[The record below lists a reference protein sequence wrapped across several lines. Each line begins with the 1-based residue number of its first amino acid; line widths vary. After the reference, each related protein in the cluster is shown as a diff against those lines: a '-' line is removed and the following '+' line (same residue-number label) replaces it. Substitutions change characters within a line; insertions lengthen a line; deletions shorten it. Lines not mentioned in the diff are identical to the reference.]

1 MKTRYAVE
9 VATKSKLTGDRYAVR
24 SGNPQVTEHLP
35 VTASK
40 GIHFI

>member
-9 VATKSKLTGDRYAVR
+9 ATIKSELTGDHYAVR
-24 SGNPQVTEHLP
+24 SGNRQVTEHLP
-35 VTASK
+35 VIASK